1 MAETSKQTTS
11 DRSIGQVFLAKF
23 KESKMK
29 TRKLSLMGLAIAA
42 AVSLSA
48 VMVPSGAMAQDKI
61 QDQTKDQLKDNT
73 KDQLKDQTKDQD
85 KLQTQDRTQ
94 DLIYGSQLMT
104 QTERNQYRAQMRN
117 LKTAQEREA
126 FRLQHHEQM
135 KVRAQEKG
143 VALPDQPPMGGAGF
157 GPGAGAGVGAGMG
170 SGAGAGKK

>member
-1 MAETSKQTTS
+1 
-11 DRSIGQVFLAKF
+11 
-23 KESKMK
+23 MK
-29 TRKLSLMGLAIAA
+29 TRKTGLMGLALAA

-48 VMVPSGAMAQDKI
+48 VMAPTGAMAQDKI
-61 QDQTKDQLKDNT
+61 QDQTKDQI
-73 KDQLKDQTKDQD
+73 KDQTKDQD

-94 DLIYGSQLMT
+94 DMIYGSQLMT

-117 LKTAQEREA
+117 LKTAQERET

-143 VALPDQPPMGGAGF
+143 VVLPDQPPMGGAGF

-170 SGAGAGKK
+170 SGPGNRAGSGAGVGNK